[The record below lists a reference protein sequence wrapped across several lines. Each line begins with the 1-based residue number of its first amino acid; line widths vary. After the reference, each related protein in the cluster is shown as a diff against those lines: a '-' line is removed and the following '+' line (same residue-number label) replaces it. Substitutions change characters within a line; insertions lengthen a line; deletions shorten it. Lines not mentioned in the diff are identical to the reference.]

1 MNEHFMENTS
11 GCDEGASL
19 VAYLYD
25 ECEPGER
32 EAVAAHLA
40 TCLACTAELQALS
53 DTRRMLPAW
62 APPEATLG
70 LQMTA
75 KDDAP
80 AATVLRPARWWQRP
94 LPAWA
99 QAAAAV
105 LIFVAGLSAGRARDT
120 AAPRSGA
127 ADRAAAADTAPAS
140 VGEQAAGQAATPAA
154 VPAAS
159 REELA
164 RLERDLRSE
173 IARIAQA
180 RRTAG
185 AELQRASIS
194 RSTAAPA
201 GGMVTLEQVEAL
213 ITDSER
219 RQRNQLIL
227 AMGEVVADVEARQI
241 RALTPVRQ
249 AVEGLGREAELNRGS
264 VSALVNA
271 VSAQGGLRLVGGR

>member
-40 TCLACTAELQALS
+40 TCAACTAELQALK
-53 DTRRMLPAW
+53 DTRRMMPAW
-62 APPEATLG
+62 APPEAALG
-70 LQMTA
+70 FQMTA
-75 KDDAP
+75 KHDAP
-80 AATVLRPARWWQRP
+80 ATVLRPARWWQRP

-105 LIFVAGLSAGRARDT
+105 LIFVAGLSAGSARET
-120 AAPRSGA
+120 MGPLPGA
-127 ADRAAAADTAPAS
+127 ADRTAAADTAPAS
-140 VGEQAAGQAATPAA
+140 VAEQAAGPAAT
-154 VPAAS
+154 PAAS

-164 RLERDLRSE
+164 RLERDLRGE
-173 IARIAQA
+173 IARIAQT
-180 RRTAG
+180 RRAADT
-185 AELQRASIS
+185 ELQRASIT
-194 RSTAAPA
+194 RFTAAIDD
-201 GGMVTLEQVEAL
+201 MVTLDQVETL

-227 AMGEVVADVEARQI
+227 AMGEVVADVEARQM

-264 VSALVNA
+264 VNALVNA
-271 VSAQGGLRLVGGR
+271 VSAQGGIRLVGGR